1 MNGARIL
8 ASESVYD
15 DDGSTYY
22 VVKEEKVYE
31 MYKILRNSHLKQGNM

>member
-15 DDGSTYY
+15 DDGSTFY
-22 VVKEEKVYE
+22 VVKEGKVYE
-31 MYKILRNSHLKQGNM
+31 MCKIVRNSYLEQGNM